1 MIQEAVYTSVWDD
14 CVEIHSDCLVDTKT
28 KEVFD
33 IEMVDVSNYDIDIC
47 TNEYVTLLDGSEY
60 SVNTDGS
67 EYWHAK

>member
-1 MIQEAVYTSVWDD
+1 MIQEAVYTSVWDNYT
-14 CVEIHSDCLVDTKT
+14 EIHSDCFVDTET

-47 TNEYVTLLDGSEY
+47 TNEYVTLLDGNKH
-60 SVNTDGS
+60 SVNTDSS